1 MTENANVSPTKTAKL
16 HDIHKAGDDEN
27 ESGKCS
33 VVAES
38 SNKEQHKKSQSESQV
53 ENDDPCPD

>member
-27 ESGKCS
+27 ESGKSS
-33 VVAES
+33 VVA
-38 SNKEQHKKSQSESQV
+38 
-53 ENDDPCPD
+53 